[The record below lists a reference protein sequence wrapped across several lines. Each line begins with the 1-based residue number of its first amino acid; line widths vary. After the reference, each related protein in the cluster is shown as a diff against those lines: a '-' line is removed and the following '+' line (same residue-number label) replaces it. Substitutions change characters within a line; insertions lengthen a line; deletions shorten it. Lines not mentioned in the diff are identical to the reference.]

1 MPHCI
6 SSAIPAETEEP
17 LISSSDSPHPAAAS
31 DSPAFSASVKRL
43 RKPKN
48 RKFVYEECDR
58 ASSKQLALT
67 TEIAK
72 EQATPVA
79 AVRFVAVVKRN
90 GVPLNKLLSE
100 LVKPCTLTCLLLV
113 KFAVP
118 IDEPADRLSVDF
130 VLLLCFTQSGDV
142 GLESVFDLLDVYSL
156 LCFGILSLS
165 TLWTGVAQIFDRNFP
180 TKAID
185 EWAFWFFFGLLI
197 VFHVVYYYLMMQYLP
212 RRVLQAT
219 LDQSAAPGW
228 DRVSEEKLAIDS
240 SRGGSSK

>member
-6 SSAIPAETEEP
+6 SSAISAETEEP
-17 LISSSDSPHPAAAS
+17 LISSSDSPHPAT
-31 DSPAFSASVKRL
+31 DYKRE
-43 RKPKN
+43 RKPKDG
-48 RKFVYEECDR
+48 KFVYDECDR

-79 AVRFVAVVKRN
+79 AVQFVAVVKRD
-90 GVPLNKLLSE
+90 GVPLTTLVSE
-100 LVKPCTLTCLLLV
+100 LIKPCTLACLLLV

-142 GLESVFDLLDVYSL
+142 GLESVFDLLDVYCL
-156 LCFGILSLS
+156 GCFVLLSLS
-165 TLWTGVAQIFDRNFP
+165 TVWTGVAQIADRNFP
-180 TKAID
+180 SWATD
-185 EWAFWFFFGLLI
+185 EFMFWVFFALLI
-197 VFHVVYYYLMMQYLP
+197 VFHIVYYLMLQYWP
-212 RRVLQAT
+212 RRVLRAT

-228 DRVSEEKLAIDS
+228 DRVSGKKLAIDP
-240 SRGGSSK
+240 SRGPEAGSRSR